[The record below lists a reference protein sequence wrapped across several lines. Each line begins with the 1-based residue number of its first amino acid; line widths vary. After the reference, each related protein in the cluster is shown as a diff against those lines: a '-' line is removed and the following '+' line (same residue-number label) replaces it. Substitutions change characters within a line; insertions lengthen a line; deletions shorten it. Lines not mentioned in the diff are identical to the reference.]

1 MWLRRLLP
9 LALLAVALL
18 VAAFLAGPWI
28 IGSVAQSRLRSAA
41 AARGLEA
48 RWDRAE
54 GAWPAAVRFR
64 RLTVRRASTGD
75 TLLAADSLAVALDP
89 GSVLSLHPRVAAVHM
104 AGAWVHLLSSRAEAD
119 TLVPDEEA
127 PRAVDRGAARRSAE
141 ALARLLS
148 FQPRSLPR
156 LDLRDITVVT
166 PPDADLFSSGA
177 HIDQL
182 NLVPGKGDVR
192 LESAGSLLGEN
203 ETPFTASLLY
213 SRDDR
218 LRGLARIGV
227 AASEGAAQD
236 LELRVD
242 GALTQSARAVVLH
255 DSTRIWVGEIPLT
268 MGARI
273 DKDGPRLRFHLAANG
288 LTDRRVKSSLP
299 AALLGP
305 LLQVGVRGSWDHLVD
320 FDLDLAHPDSVQLH
334 ADVVPHG
341 LALDPSRTSLRLLGL
356 EQPFVAEI
364 HLPRGRS
371 TTRDLSPANPYFRP
385 LFAICSPL
393 ISAVVT
399 NEDGSFFRH
408 RGFNLEAVRNSI
420 TENVQ
425 AGAFRRGAGTIT
437 MQLVRNLYLG
447 HQRTLS
453 RKLHEVVLA
462 WLLEH
467 ETGLSKERILE
478 IYLNIIEWGPGIHG
492 AGEAAHYYFD
502 RDPADLSVDE
512 ALFLATVVPA
522 PLKWRYRFDAM
533 GQLRPF
539 ERAQMHF
546 IGRAMVRKGWLAP
559 EDLPPA
565 DSLRV
570 ELRGPARL
578 EILPAPG

>member
-1 MWLRRLLP
+1 MWLRRLVP
-9 LALLAVALL
+9 LALLAAFLL
-18 VAAFLAGPWI
+18 VAAFLAGPWL
-28 IGSVAQSRLRSAA
+28 IGRVAQSRLRSLA

-48 RWDRAE
+48 GWDRAE

-64 RLTVRRASTGD
+64 RLTVRRAASGD
-75 TLLAADSLAVALDP
+75 TLLAADSLAVAIDP
-89 GSVLSLHPRVAAVHM
+89 GSLLSLHPRVAAVHM
-104 AGAWVHLLSSRAEAD
+104 AGARLQLLSSHAETD
-119 TLVPDEEA
+119 TLVPEEEA
-127 PRAVDRGAARRSAE
+127 QPRADQGAARRSAQ

-148 FQPRSLPR
+148 FQPRRLPR

-166 PPDADLFSSGA
+166 PPDADLLWSGA
-177 HIDQL
+177 HIEQL
-182 NLVPGKGDVR
+182 NLVPGQGDVR

-218 LRGLARIGV
+218 LRGLARIGI

-242 GALTQSARAVVLH
+242 GALTQSPRAVVLH
-255 DSTRIWVGEIPLT
+255 DSTHIWVGEIPVTL
-268 MGARI
+268 GARV
-273 DKDGPRLRFHLAANG
+273 DKDGPRVRLHLAATG
-288 LTDRRVKSSLP
+288 LTDRGVKSSLP

-305 LLQVGVRGSWDHLVD
+305 LLEVGVRGSWDDLLD

-334 ADVVPHG
+334 AEVVPHG
-341 LALDPSRTSLRLLGL
+341 LALDPSRTRLRLLGL
-356 EQPFVAEI
+356 DQPFVAEI
-364 HLPRGRS
+364 HLPKNRS
-371 TTRDLSPANPYFRP
+371 TTRDLSPDNPYFRP

-399 NEDGSFFRH
+399 NEDGQFFRH

-502 RDPADLSVDE
+502 RDPAELTVDE

-533 GQLRPF
+533 GRLRPF

-559 EDLPPA
+559 EELPPV
-565 DSLRV
+565 DSLQV

-578 EILPAPG
+578 ELPPPPG